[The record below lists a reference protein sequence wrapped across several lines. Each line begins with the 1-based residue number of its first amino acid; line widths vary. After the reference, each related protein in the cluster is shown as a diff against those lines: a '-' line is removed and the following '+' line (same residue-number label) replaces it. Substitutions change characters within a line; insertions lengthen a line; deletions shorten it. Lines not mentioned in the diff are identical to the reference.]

1 MNYLGKLFGT
11 AIVALC
17 LAAPAKAQKLL
28 SLQRIYEDSFPFIAE
43 IVAPGASEMAL
54 SETIRLI
61 AVTHKGGHAA
71 QVSIYPLDETGAPT
85 ASEPMTLE
93 LPRRGPLAAHTNYAL
108 GVTFHPTL
116 PLLYVW
122 QDVNAPQDQAETFE
136 HLLIF
141 RVAHGK
147 TELVQAC
154 GKGSDYA
161 TGRKV
166 GYIAFDDQ
174 ATRLYFPNLTR
185 MEKGKPINGIGY
197 FRIGKNGLV
206 LPEDG
211 TADADFVAQREV
223 AFSLYIPHDKAGG
236 FVPASDEVVIFAGP
250 SGPVSW
256 DQVEARQR
264 FSSIGVWPPAR
275 PYRRIGAHPT
285 LPVIYMSLLRTGF
298 VLRLKHAEGYITSNF
313 QATAIPGTTSRPV
326 VLGRRKMVAFG
337 TKGQIQ
343 FISIDDQGR
352 FLPELRP
359 RDVVSNDVSALS
371 YSEKFDKFYVAVE
384 KGK

>member
-1 MNYLGKLFGT
+1 MNYPGKLLGT
-11 AIVALC
+11 AIVVLW
-17 LAAPAKAQKLL
+17 LAAPAKAQKIVA
-28 SLQRIYEDSFPFIAE
+28 LQYIHEESFPFIAE
-43 IVAPGASEMAL
+43 FVAPGASEMAL
-54 SETIRLI
+54 SESMRLV
-61 AVTHKGGHAA
+61 AVTHKGEQAA
-71 QVSIYPLDETGAPT
+71 RVSIYTLDETGAPAAT
-85 ASEPMTLE
+85 EPMALE
-93 LPRRGPLAAHTNYAL
+93 LPRRGPLAAHTTYAL

-147 TELVQAC
+147 AELVQAC

-161 TGRKV
+161 AGRKV
-166 GYIAFDDQ
+166 GYIAFDDR

-185 MEKGKPINGIGY
+185 MEKGKPVNGIGY

-211 TADADFVAQREV
+211 TAEAGFMAQSEV
-223 AFSLYIPHDKAGG
+223 AFSLYIPHDNAGG
-236 FVPASDEVVIFAGP
+236 FVPVSDEVIIFAGAA
-250 SGPVSW
+250 GPISW

-264 FSSIGVWPPAR
+264 FSYVGVWPPAR
-275 PYRRIGAHPT
+275 PYRRIAAHPT
-285 LPVIYMSLLRTGF
+285 LSVIYMSLLGTGY
-298 VLRLKHAEGYITSNF
+298 VLQLKHAEGYITSNF
-313 QATAIPGTTSRPV
+313 QATTITGPTSRPV
-326 VLGRRKMVAFG
+326 VLGNRKMVAFG
-337 TKGQIQ
+337 AKNQIQ
-343 FISIDDQGR
+343 FISIDDRGY
-352 FLPELRP
+352 FLPEFR
-359 RDVVSNDVSALS
+359 RAVVSSDDVSALS